1 LIVYLK
7 KFKIM
12 SEQNK
17 NEDPIVGYEWSNEED
32 VVLKGDEF
40 RKVINIINQ
49 YPKQLADTLERLMG
63 ETVEMFT
70 EVQQLLDDVV
80 TVLHEEGRA
89 TPMKL
94 SELEARIK
102 EMQAKLETPQ
112 QSN

>member
-1 LIVYLK
+1 
-7 KFKIM
+7 M

-32 VVLKGDEF
+32 VVLKGDQF

-49 YPKQLADTLERLMG
+49 YPKQLADTLERLMS

-80 TVLHEEGRA
+80 TVMHEEGRA

-102 EMQAKLETPQ
+102 EMQAKFENPQ

>member
-1 LIVYLK
+1 
-7 KFKIM
+7 M

-80 TVLHEEGRA
+80 TVLHEEGKA

>member
-1 LIVYLK
+1 
-7 KFKIM
+7 M

-80 TVLHEEGRA
+80 TVLHEEGKA

-102 EMQAKLETPQ
+102 EMQAKLENPQ

>member
-1 LIVYLK
+1 LK

-17 NEDPIVGYEWSNEED
+17 KEDPIVGYEWSNEED

-80 TVLHEEGRA
+80 TVLHEEGKA

>member
-1 LIVYLK
+1 
-7 KFKIM
+7 M

>member
-1 LIVYLK
+1 
-7 KFKIM
+7 M

-32 VVLKGDEF
+32 VVLKGDQF

-80 TVLHEEGRA
+80 TVMHEEGRA

-102 EMQAKLETPQ
+102 EMQAKLENPQ

>member
-1 LIVYLK
+1 
-7 KFKIM
+7 M

-32 VVLKGDEF
+32 VVLKGDQF

-80 TVLHEEGRA
+80 TVMHEEGRA

-102 EMQAKLETPQ
+102 EMQAKFENPQ

>member
-1 LIVYLK
+1 
-7 KFKIM
+7 M

-17 NEDPIVGYEWSNEED
+17 KEDPIVGYEWSNEED

-80 TVLHEEGRA
+80 TVLHEEGKA

>member
-1 LIVYLK
+1 MRK
-7 KFKIM
+7 HKNM
-12 SEQNK
+12 SEQNIK
-17 NEDPIVGYEWSNEED
+17 EDPIVGYEWSNEED
-32 VVLKGDEF
+32 VVLKGDQF

-63 ETVEMFT
+63 ETVEIFT

-80 TVLHEEGRA
+80 TVMHEEGRA

-94 SELEARIK
+94 SELETRIK
-102 EMQAKLETPQ
+102 EMQAKIETSQ

>member
-1 LIVYLK
+1 
-7 KFKIM
+7 M

-80 TVLHEEGRA
+80 TVMHEEGRA

-102 EMQAKLETPQ
+102 EMQAKLENPQ